1 MEYNFNKEYYKGVVY
16 LLLNKKDKTYYI
28 GKTDNIELR
37 IITHIKSGILTN
49 NYKIFILEHNINI
62 TDLEYIWLNF
72 SKYTI
77 NRYYKCLNKSFNT
90 GNRFKVCGKTG
101 KIHLQHIKTSNYY
114 KFCKEGIIE
123 DTTGLIDEEII
134 LLKP

>member
-1 MEYNFNKEYYKGVVY
+1 M
-16 LLLNKKDKTYYI
+16 
-28 GKTDNIELR
+28 
-37 IITHIKSGILTN
+37 
-49 NYKIFILEHNINI
+49 
-62 TDLEYIWLNF
+62 NF

-101 KIHLQHIKTSNYY
+101 KNPLKHIKTTNYY